1 MCHTGRS
8 KKTCTASS
16 DASIEQEMWGHGWLK
31 RAIWMS
37 ESACLIFKKKYEEE
51 INIKEKE
58 GREREWETHSDIS
71 QIVYNAIISIL
82 W

>member
-37 ESACLIFKKKYEEE
+37 ESACLIFKKKIWRGNQYQ
-51 INIKEKE
+51 
-58 GREREWETHSDIS
+58 GERGQRKRMRNS
-71 QIVYNAIISIL
+71 
-82 W
+82 